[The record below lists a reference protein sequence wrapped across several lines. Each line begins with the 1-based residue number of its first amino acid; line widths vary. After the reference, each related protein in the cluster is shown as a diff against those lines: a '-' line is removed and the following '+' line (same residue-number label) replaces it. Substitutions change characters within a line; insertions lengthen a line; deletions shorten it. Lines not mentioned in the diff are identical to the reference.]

1 MKLNGVVKQLKY
13 TDGQYQYSEK
23 VAQRTKL
30 EVEVYHP
37 DYKTQAFT
45 IQMGEKPF
53 KEDIHLEEWPLLK
66 KIIVKS
72 SDRNYNSDDWCYARV
87 TNRVSSC
94 TTVLD
99 TDSND
104 FQSGGTDTFTNLKNC
119 QDFNITRFDSLE
131 IRRKPYGDKTES
143 DYRWLSDY
151 IKLESYNPC
160 VNYYC
165 TNNDW
170 IAADEKWRKFE
181 CKLYQRKEKC

>member
-1 MKLNGVVKQLKY
+1 M
-13 TDGQYQYSEK
+13 
-23 VAQRTKL
+23 

-37 DYKTQAFT
+37 GYKTQAFT

-87 TNRVSSC
+87 TNQVSSC

-104 FQSGGTDTFTNLKNC
+104 FQSGGIDTFTNLKNC
-119 QDFNITRFDSLE
+119 HDFNITRLNSLE
-131 IRRKPYGDKTES
+131 IRRKAYGDKSES
-143 DYRWLSDY
+143 DYNWLGDY
-151 IKLESYNPC
+151 IKLESFNPC
-160 VNYYC
+160 VNYKC
-165 TNNDW
+165 TYHYW
-170 IAADEKWRKFE
+170 IAADEKWHTFN
-181 CKLYQRKEKC
+181 CQLYQRKENC